1 MAWWVHVCQVPEGG
15 LIENADLGVQQ
26 KICLSTKDEPNN
38 TRKRSSAMVYLKRIM
53 LFDIYVIH
61 LIICSN
67 NIGGIGNQGT
77 YILVSLWMKSFAV
90 LKDIRVAGFLLD
102 KITFQTIKLG
112 SSIYFNSFD
121 SCISNEPP
129 ISIL

>member
-1 MAWWVHVCQVPEGG
+1 
-15 LIENADLGVQQ
+15 
-26 KICLSTKDEPNN
+26 
-38 TRKRSSAMVYLKRIM
+38 MVYLKRIM

-61 LIICSN
+61 FIICSN

-102 KITFQTIKLG
+102 KITFQTKLKLG
-112 SSIYFNSFD
+112 
-121 SCISNEPP
+121 
-129 ISIL
+129 